1 MADPV
6 WPIKLND
13 GQWPQD
19 SALYKWAALWAEGML
34 KMGRDAECARKY
46 KDQMIAAGFVN
57 VKETVYVVPNNQ
69 WPKDKR
75 LKEIGMWQNENIVSG
90 LEGLSAALFT
100 RVLGWSK
107 EELDVLLAQARREH
121 RDTRIHSYYD

>member
-1 MADPV
+1 MVDPV
-6 WPIKLND
+6 WPIRLND
-13 GQWPQD
+13 GEWPAD
-19 SALYKWAALWAEGML
+19 SALYKWAGLWAEGML
-34 KMGRDAECARKY
+34 KMGRDAECARRY

-75 LKEIGMWQNENIVSG
+75 LKEIGMWQNENIASG

-107 EELDVLLAQARREH
+107 EELDVLLAQARKEH
-121 RDTRIHSYYD
+121 KDTRIHSYYQ